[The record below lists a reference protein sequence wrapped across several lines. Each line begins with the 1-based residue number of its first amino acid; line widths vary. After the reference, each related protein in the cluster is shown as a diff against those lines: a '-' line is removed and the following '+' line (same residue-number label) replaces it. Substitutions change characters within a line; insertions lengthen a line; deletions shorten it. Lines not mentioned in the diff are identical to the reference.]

1 MDTKLSIGE
10 LVRKK
15 RIEMSWTQEMLSS
28 ESGIYNRSLQK
39 IEAGERTPSLITIF
53 KIASAFGITPDKL
66 INPLWKEWKKDN

>member
-1 MDTKLSIGE
+1 MDIKLSIGE

-15 RIEMSWTQEMLSS
+15 RIEKSWTQEKLSS

-53 KIASAFGITPDKL
+53 KLASALGITPDKL
-66 INPLWKEWKKDN
+66 ISPVWKEWKKDI